1 MERSLVGAVW
11 FHPQAEKE
19 FNEAIR
25 YYEQKEAGLGA
36 DFAIEV
42 RYSID
47 RIIAQPEAWPV
58 LKGEIR
64 RTLLRRFPYG
74 VLYSAEPQGVF
85 IVAVMHL
92 NRSPEYWKSRE

>member
-47 RIIAQPEAWPV
+47 RITAQPEAWPV

-64 RTLLRRFPYG
+64 RTLVRRFPYG